1 MFEWKESDVATRL
14 WEEMDILSEETGEPE
29 TYTLTVYR
37 MDDAHNTNIFSNAY
51 GFKYHWSLSTTE
63 TFYVTD
69 CDGTILTDGYTMTRE
84 EAEKAAI
91 KAYNEREKWRKEWQ
105 KW

>member
-1 MFEWKESDVATRL
+1 MFEWKESNAIAPRL
-14 WEEMDILSEETGEPE
+14 WEYIEIQSEGHD
-29 TYTLTVYR
+29 YTLNVRR
-37 MDDAHNTNIFSNAY
+37 MDDEYTNRYKSNAT
-51 GFKYHWSLSTTE
+51 GFKYRWSLETDE

-69 CDGTILTDGYTMTRE
+69 CEGTILTDGYTMTRE

-105 KW
+105 EW